1 MPSLLNSYL
10 RYARG
15 EGGRF
20 SPWVLLNALGAVV
33 RPFVR
38 LRNGLYDRGI
48 YGSIDSPIPVISV
61 GNLCHGGTNKT
72 PMVEMIVRG
81 LTACGLDV
89 GIVSRGYGGKTR
101 EPLLVGRGGRGGKN
115 FDRSITGDEPL
126 MLADRLPD
134 ARVVVSRDRYDGVC
148 LLADLGADV
157 AVADDAFQHRR
168 MGRDLDIVL
177 IDATCPF
184 GNERLFPA
192 GILREQQDALA
203 RADIVILTKT
213 EQAASAAVTGLEDML
228 SRFVPRECIFT
239 SRVDHDSWLE
249 IADGETKPFE
259 PEWGQS
265 SPSGRFVSFSAIGN
279 PESFHR
285 SLTAR
290 GIEILENVAYRDH
303 HRFTWRDIDKLE
315 RKATR
320 LGATGFICTEK
331 DLQNLPSAPDSSG
344 KKRVQLFMLPLYV
357 PRIRVAVDDEAR
369 FWRAVTKKLS
379 PQFVVASNGHGEDAI
394 GALLASRLAER
405 FPLAKVDGFALVG
418 GGREYEGRGIEV
430 FSPSS
435 DMPSG
440 GIVKYSLSALLG
452 DLRHGLRREIRRQI
466 AVWRENRGKYRTP
479 ICVGDVYLFA
489 HTLFGQGLSPVLVA
503 TAKTVRLS
511 GHRGLERSLLRRRA
525 HMVWT
530 RDVETAEDL
539 RRSHVEAVFC
549 GNPIMD
555 LALGDAGEAV
565 SEDGCGP
572 WDGLLGQAE
581 PKIMLLPGSR
591 PRAYDDIALLM
602 AAVELLAARTAC
614 AFVMVLAPTIER
626 EKILEGLPHAWD
638 ENGDMELAGSKL
650 RVFTGPIA
658 AVAIGA
664 DLLIGLGGTA
674 NQVAAG
680 LGVPVLS
687 IVEKG
692 KLVQKKLLRDAELLV
707 PATPEALADAAAS
720 LLSDPVRRDAM
731 ARAGIVE
738 LGGPG
743 AIDAVVDYAAD
754 ELGWEKRCKLYEILL
769 RTWTPDG
776 EAVIKDIRDRK
787 SRRVE
792 RLSRASCDGHDEE
805 ADAKCSG
812 KKTDREEAISER
824 LLIRAARLIRIKRP
838 DRGAT
843 RAGSARTG

>member
-1 MPSLLNSYL
+1 MPSLLGSYL
-10 RYARG
+10 CYARG
-15 EGGRF
+15 EGRHF
-20 SPWVLLNALGAVV
+20 SPWILLNVLGTAV

-48 YGSIDSPIPVISV
+48 FRSIDSPIPVISV

-72 PMVEMIVRG
+72 PMVEMIARG
-81 LTACGLDV
+81 LMACGLDV
-89 GIVSRGYGGKTR
+89 GIVSRGYGGETKS
-101 EPLLVGRGGRGGKN
+101 PLLVDRRSGGGGN

-126 MLADRLPD
+126 MLAGRLPT

-148 LLADLGADV
+148 LLAGLGVDV

-184 GNERLFPA
+184 GNGRLFPA
-192 GILREQQDALA
+192 GILREQQDALV
-203 RADIVILTKT
+203 RADVVILTKT
-213 EQAASAAVTGLEDML
+213 EQAPPSAVAELEEAL
-228 SRFVPRECIFT
+228 SRFIPREHIFT

-249 IADGETKPFE
+249 IANGEAKHFE
-259 PEWGQS
+259 PEWGES
-265 SPSGRFVSFSAIGN
+265 SPAGRFVSFSAIGN
-279 PESFHR
+279 PESFQR
-285 SLTAR
+285 SLAAR
-290 GIEILENVAYRDH
+290 GIEVLENVAYRDH

-315 RKATR
+315 RKAAR
-320 LGATGFICTEK
+320 LGATGLICTEK
-331 DLQNLPSAPDSSG
+331 DLQNLPSAPG
-344 KKRVQLFMLPLYV
+344 AGREKRVQLFMLPLYV
-357 PRIRVAVDDEAR
+357 PRITVVVKDEAR
-369 FWRAVTKKLS
+369 FWRVVTKKLR
-379 PQFVVASNGHGEDAI
+379 PRFVVASNGYGEDAI
-394 GALLASRLAER
+394 GALLASRLEER
-405 FPLAKVDGFALVG
+405 FPLAKVTGFALVG
-418 GGREYEGRGIEV
+418 RGREYEERGVGV
-430 FSPSS
+430 FSPAS

-466 AVWRENRGKYRTP
+466 AVWRANRGKYRTP

-489 HTLFGQGLSPVLVA
+489 HTLFGQGLSPALVA

-511 GHRGLERSLLRRRA
+511 GHRGLERCLLRWRA

-530 RDVETAEDL
+530 RDAETAEDL
-539 RRSHVEAVFC
+539 RRSQVEAVFC

-555 LALGDAGEAV
+555 LALGDAGEAIFA
-565 SEDGCGP
+565 DGSAP
-572 WDGLLGQAE
+572 WDELGE
-581 PKIMLLPGSR
+581 PGAPKVMLLPGSR

-602 AAVELLAARTAC
+602 AAVELLAERTVC

-674 NQVAAG
+674 NQVSAG

-687 IVEKG
+687 ILEKG

-707 PATPEALADAAAS
+707 PATPVALADAAEG
-720 LLSDPVRRDAM
+720 LLSDPVRRNAM
-731 ARAGIVE
+731 ARAGIAE

-743 AIDAVVDYAAD
+743 AIDAVVAYAAD
-754 ELGWEKRCKLYEILL
+754 ELGWEKRCKLYETLF
-769 RTWTPDG
+769 RTWMPDG
-776 EAVIKDIRDRK
+776 ETVIKNIRDRK
-787 SRRVE
+787 SRRVG
-792 RLSRASCDGHDEE
+792 RLSRDKRNKE

-812 KKTDREEAISER
+812 KKTDRDTISEQ

-838 DRGAT
+838 GRGAT
-843 RAGSARTG
+843 HAGSARTG